1 MKLWL
6 TGNGYV
12 ENTKN
17 MKKYRNVCTNVEIFG
32 ENTKTFGER
41 GKKKMAAP
49 MELPKTGNGYA
60 EFPKV
65 SSNFENIPS
74 SAQIFGENVEMFG
87 KNSKYLVKIRK
98 NSPNF
103 KKFRQN
109 AEKFG
114 KISKYLVKI

>member
-17 MKKYRNVCTNVEIFG
+17 MKKYRNVRTNVEIFG

-49 MELPKTGNGYA
+49 MELPKTGNSYA
-60 EFPKV
+60 ELPNI
-65 SSNFENIPS
+65 SSNS
-74 SAQIFGENVEMFG
+74 QIFHKIPEIFHQISKNFTKSPRYFG
-87 KNSKYLVKIRK
+87 KMLKCLVKIR
-98 NSPNF
+98 N
-103 KKFRQN
+103 
-109 AEKFG
+109 
-114 KISKYLVKI
+114 IW